1 MAWNPLITALINL
14 RVLLKAGNKEEYKKV
29 ERQSA
34 RACGSW
40 WGKPESWV
48 ELISEEER
56 EPSQRKII
64 KRTEHFLFFDGI
76 KPEEIKGS
84 CLRT

>member
-40 WGKPESWV
+40 
-48 ELISEEER
+48 
-56 EPSQRKII
+56 
-64 KRTEHFLFFDGI
+64 
-76 KPEEIKGS
+76 
-84 CLRT
+84 